1 MGEIMPVFG
10 DGCGGIH
17 VPGTQ
22 LRPVVRGVRHVPSGV
37 APRPQSSAST
47 EILQVG
53 SPIGSCYRA
62 RGQRDSCRQRVYHPR
77 YDCEHGRHASPH
89 RGRHRRCGIAHR
101 SWRQSWH
108 VARRSSADA
117 VGEACASDASC
128 GVVVVPRAGH
138 PRSGAPQS
146 EQEIRHAWQ
155 EYALP
160 CGGGAGRSYGRR
172 LVRASVFRRPSS
184 RR

>member
-1 MGEIMPVFG
+1 MSNKEMPKGYVCWNIEGLDMIESDVGKIMVSNEAIIQA
-10 DGCGGIH
+10 IH
-17 VPGTQ
+17 QNVDVNVKSPEVIAK
-22 LRPVVRGVRHVPSGV
+22 L
-37 APRPQSSAST
+37 T

-128 GVVVVPRAGH
+128 GVVAVP
-138 PRSGAPQS
+138 
-146 EQEIRHAWQ
+146 
-155 EYALP
+155 
-160 CGGGAGRSYGRR
+160 
-172 LVRASVFRRPSS
+172 
-184 RR
+184 